1 MADYKELK
9 FSRDISEEDDDAR
22 IIVNNLKEVV
32 CAAATINFGK
42 KNLINT
48 FSMDSSTYY
57 EKEAKTREA
66 VLKYAAQNSGI
77 KKLEDKRDVVRAFDN
92 DTFVS
97 IVNGIVSETLSGVV
111 TNTGSSQLMSLC
123 NIDDVDLGDN
133 RSYPIETKGLPIAQR
148 SSYMNNVIFS
158 DSYTT
163 TPITV
168 TPKVYTIGSSIDY
181 IRILSNGYD
190 WGKELARVAL
200 GMLYAQYKLVVGIL
214 FNTANVTG
222 TPMYKSSWT
231 ADGYVAMIED
241 LKALN
246 KADVKAYGT
255 LQAFN
260 KQGSLATTSYGF
272 ESQDRMIN
280 DGMLGRAYGVD
291 NIVID
296 QATDL
301 SAPFTDANRS
311 NLLLIPTNKIL
322 LISDIG
328 DKPIKLVRE
337 NFVRV
342 FSKEAKDGSLYK
354 QNYSYS
360 MAFDAGLVTAGHY
373 AIQAVS

>member
-1 MADYKELK
+1 MTDYKEMK
-9 FSRDISEEDDDAR
+9 FSRNISEEDNDAR
-22 IIVNNLKEVV
+22 VIIENLKEVV
-32 CAAATINFGK
+32 CAAATINYGK
-42 KNLINT
+42 RNMIKT
-48 FSMDSSTYY
+48 FSMDSSTYN
-57 EKEAKTREA
+57 EKEAKARKA
-66 VLKYAAQNSGI
+66 VLQYAAQNSGI
-77 KKLEDKRDVVRAFDN
+77 KKLEEKKDIVRAFDN

-97 IVNGIVSETLSGVV
+97 IVNGIVSETLAGVV
-111 TNTGSSQLMSLC
+111 TNTGSSQLMALC
-123 NIDDVDLGDN
+123 NMDDVDLGDSK
-133 RSYPIETKGLPIAQR
+133 SYPIETKGLPIAQR
-148 SSYMNNVIFS
+148 ASYMNNITFT

-163 TPITV
+163 TSITI

-200 GMLYAQYKLVVGIL
+200 GMLYAQYKLVSGIL

-222 TPMYKSSWT
+222 TPLYKSSWT
-231 ADGYVAMIED
+231 QDGYIAMIED

-272 ESQDRMIN
+272 ESQDRMIS
-280 DGMLGRAYGVD
+280 DGFLGRAYGVE
-291 NIVID
+291 NVVID

-311 NLLLIPTNKIL
+311 NLLLVPTNKIL
-322 LISDIG
+322 LLSDIG
-328 DKPIKLVRE
+328 DKPVKLVRE

-354 QNYSYS
+354 QSYSYS
-360 MAFDAGLVTAGHY
+360 MAFDAGLATSGHY
-373 AIQAVS
+373 GIQAVS